1 MGSTFSSTTNES
13 LKRSNVKLQAQQVPI
28 FNGNPLM
35 WHTWKKKTRAAVGT
49 AGMLG
54 ILDDEAYAGR
64 NPVDNETIYH
74 LLQVATSDGNA
85 AHLVDKYEDQKD
97 GRKAFA
103 ELQAWYEGDELT
115 TETAEDVRSKLD
127 KLTLSTR
134 TTGSEYINNFQLY
147 TKQLEDLGESY
158 TTSKTVSIFLDQI
171 SDPDYTSTKELCIEN
186 QHTLEECIARIR
198 AKERRLDREK
208 LRHRRRTIS
217 VRRAPILEDDHKD
230 DPDDYD
236 LSEFL
241 TDKGYYSIPPKTW
254 KSLSKEDR
262 EQIKQF
268 NGLLRKKRRNS
279 SDTEQINNRRAPH
292 QDQDVKRRK
301 TVQFQDQ
308 DNQDDPKD
316 DETPSTV
323 SEEDVAEINNRRH
336 ILTFSPQEE

>member
-1 MGSTFSSTTNES
+1 MGSAFSSTSNEAQ
-13 LKRSNVKLQAQQVPI
+13 KRSNVKLQAQQVPI

-54 ILDDEAYAGR
+54 ILDDESYAVG

-85 AHLVDKYEDQKD
+85 AHLVDKFEAEKD

-134 TTGSEYINNFQLY
+134 ITGSEYINNFQLY

-186 QHTLEECIARIR
+186 QHTLDECIARIR
-198 AKERRLDREK
+198 AKERRLDRDR
-208 LRHRRRTIS
+208 LRHRRRSIS
-217 VRRAPILEDDHKD
+217 VRMASIHEDDHED
-230 DPDDYD
+230 DPDEYD
-236 LSEFL
+236 LLEFL
-241 TDKGYYSIPPKTW
+241 TEKGYYSIPPKTW

-262 EQIKQF
+262 EKIKQF

-279 SDTEQINNRRAPH
+279 GDTDHINNRRTPH
-292 QDQDVKRRK
+292 QEQDNKKRR

-308 DNQDDPKD
+308 ETQDHPKD

-336 ILTFSPQEE
+336 TLTFSTQEE

>member
-1 MGSTFSSTTNES
+1 MHGPWISFFLILQLNHGCHIFIYIQRSTKAIQREVAGTTS
-13 LKRSNVKLQAQQVPI
+13 PYLQWEPTHVAHMEEENPSCCGNCRHAGN
-28 FNGNPLM
+28 FN
-35 WHTWKKKTRAAVGT
+35 
-49 AGMLG
+49 
-54 ILDDEAYAGR
+54 
-64 NPVDNETIYH
+64 
-74 LLQVATSDGNA
+74 
-85 AHLVDKYEDQKD
+85 
-97 GRKAFA
+97 
-103 ELQAWYEGDELT
+103 WYEGDELT

-134 TTGSEYINNFQLY
+134 ITGSEYINNFQLY

-186 QHTLEECIARIR
+186 QHTLDECIARIR
-198 AKERRLDREK
+198 AKERRLDRER
-208 LRHRRRTIS
+208 LRHRRRSIS
-217 VRRAPILEDDHKD
+217 VRRGHISQDEQED

-241 TDKGYYSIPPKTW
+241 TEKGYYSIPPRTW

-262 EQIKQF
+262 EKIKQF

-279 SDTEQINNRRAPH
+279 GDIDQINNRRAPH
-292 QDQDVKRRK
+292 QDQDNKKRK
-301 TVQFQDQ
+301 TIQFQDQ
-308 DNQDDPKD
+308 ETQDHPKD

-336 ILTFSPQEE
+336 TLTFSTQEE